1 MRNQVSD
8 QASSWR
14 HLKHRSFNVEELNVS
29 FRWTLVGQ
37 PKDYKHGDDSYVL
50 SSGLMLDGCH
60 STSGEPQSANPPHHG
75 RWCWDR
81 LIIARWCTTSLRS
94 DSNQNFCLAYPKL
107 PRLLAAAG
115 PWSSQCAACMAPS
128 CMNIAGPAAG
138 GCQGLTQPECW
149 GPRQIP
155 PSGYVCPGFGPKT
168 VFNYGKGT
176 TTPWRK
182 LIRRHIVAEH
192 RQDGDAYR
200 GLLWRPQ
207 GSPYRA
213 YLARTPPSV
222 LSGISKI
229 RPMAAAFITATEVPT
244 THHGRASVVLI
255 VAVSRKYCQLNAT
268 DGRNLRA
275 TVS

>member
-1 MRNQVSD
+1 MNSRRTANRLQTRR
-8 QASSWR
+8 QQLCIKWR
-14 HLKHRSFNVEELNVS
+14 V
-29 FRWTLVGQ
+29 
-37 PKDYKHGDDSYVL
+37 
-50 SSGLMLDGCH
+50 
-60 STSGEPQSANPPHHG
+60 
-75 RWCWDR
+75 DR
-81 LIIARWCTTSLRS
+81 AWTSLV
-94 DSNQNFCLAYPKL
+94 
-107 PRLLAAAG
+107 
-115 PWSSQCAACMAPS
+115 
-128 CMNIAGPAAG
+128 
-138 GCQGLTQPECW
+138 
-149 GPRQIP
+149 RQRVVVKVWHSLSVEDLVKIP
-155 PSGYVCPGFGPKT
+155 PSGYVCPGFRPKT

-213 YLARTPPSV
+213 YLARTPRSV

-255 VAVSRKYCQLNAT
+255 VAVSRKYCQSNAT